1 MAPVTMPPVEEARAI
16 FSRLGYTVSGDGAE
30 LQAERKWR
38 TVHVTALAGED
49 TESAGRALAD
59 GGREESELRC
69 FVTWRE
75 YTGELRE
82 RLESRGPPYEWA
94 VIGVDDEEE
103 YEVCPD
109 GVTTATV

>member
-1 MAPVTMPPVEEARAI
+1 MPPVEEARAI

-49 TESAGRALAD
+49 SESAGRALAD
-59 GGREESELRC
+59 GGRAETDLRC

-94 VIGVDDEEE
+94 VIGVDDAEE
-103 YEVCPD
+103 YEVCAD
-109 GVTTATV
+109 GVTTVGG